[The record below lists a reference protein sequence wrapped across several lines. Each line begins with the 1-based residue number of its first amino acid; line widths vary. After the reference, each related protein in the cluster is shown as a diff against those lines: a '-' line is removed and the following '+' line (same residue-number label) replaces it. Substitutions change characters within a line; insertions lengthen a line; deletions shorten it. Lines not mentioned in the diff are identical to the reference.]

1 MQGSPDAVLIDGR
14 FRVACLL
21 QAIIHCK
28 PDCVFLFH
36 DFQDRPQYQGVLRHV
51 DVLARVDTLAVMRA
65 KLQVDGTAVLHDLFD
80 HYLIP
85 D

>member
-1 MQGSPDAVLIDGR
+1 MLIDGR

-21 QAIIHCK
+21 QSIIHCK

-36 DFQDRPQYQGVLRHV
+36 DFPDRPHYHGVLRHV

-65 KLQVDGTAVLHDLFD
+65 KQQVDGTAVLHDLFD

>member
-36 DFQDRPQYQGVLRHV
+36 DFQDRPQYHGVLRHV

>member
-1 MQGSPDAVLIDGR
+1 MSGSPDAVLIDGR

-28 PDCVFLFH
+28 PDCILLFH
-36 DFQDRPQYQGVLRHV
+36 DFFDRSHYHVVLKHV
-51 DVLARVDTLAVMRA
+51 DLLTRVDTLAVMRA
-65 KLQVDGTAVLHDLFD
+65 KLQVDGKAVLHDLFD